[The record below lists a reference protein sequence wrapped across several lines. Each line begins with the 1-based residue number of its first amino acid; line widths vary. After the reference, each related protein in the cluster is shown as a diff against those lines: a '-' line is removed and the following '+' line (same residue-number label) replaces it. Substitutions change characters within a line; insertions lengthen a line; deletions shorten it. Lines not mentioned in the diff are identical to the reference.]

1 MKKVFFLSSCS
12 TCQRILKLLPLPSDI
27 ELIDIKLSA
36 ISDHDLDEIALK
48 SGSYESL
55 FSKKAMKYKLQGLD
69 KIILCEADYRKK
81 ILEEYTFLR
90 RPVICYD
97 NFLSIGNSPL
107 AIENSL
113 HYFESLSSAK

>member
-1 MKKVFFLSSCS
+1 MKSVYFLSTCS
-12 TCQRILKLLPLPSDI
+12 TCQRILKQLNLPSDI
-27 ELIDIKLSA
+27 ALIDIKQTNIDGEA
-36 ISDHDLDEIALK
+36 LDKIAGMA
-48 SGSYESL
+48 GSYERL
-55 FSKKAMKYKLQGLD
+55 FSKKAMKYKALGYD
-69 KIILCEADYRKK
+69 KLSLSEIEYRNI